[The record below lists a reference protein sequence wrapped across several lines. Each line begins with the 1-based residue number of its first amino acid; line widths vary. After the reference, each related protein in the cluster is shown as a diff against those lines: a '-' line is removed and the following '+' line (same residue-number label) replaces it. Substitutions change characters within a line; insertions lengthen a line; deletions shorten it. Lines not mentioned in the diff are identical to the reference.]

1 VPVSGVPA
9 SAAPASP
16 FEQLALHEGGA
27 LRVGGGGGVLQV
39 HHAQTVGAHRTLAE
53 HADVD
58 CVMSAWSEGACSA
71 GCGAT
76 GRLMRTRSV
85 VSTPHR
91 SGAAC
96 GDTYEYQACAGVACG
111 IPLSP
116 PPPPPPA
123 PPPSPSPP
131 PPPPPPPAP
140 PPPAPPPPFRR
151 TATIDIKLQF
161 PGLGTYGTSEAMT
174 VAGTIIDRMEADFG
188 VTHVYTVSVAYAS
201 HATITLNQSGGGGG
215 DVYARVLS
223 ERPAAL
229 AVLAAALRTGVEAAP
244 AARVRL
250 TVRSAGTDA
259 AAEAEAEEEAA
270 AAVGAAAADTLPAPE
285 VQRLGTRE
293 SGRRRRMLSAAAGD
307 IVLDADVTGVATAE
321 VGRCSLNRCNPFSW
335 RLKPTA

>member
-1 VPVSGVPA
+1 MPVSGVPA

-140 PPPAPPPPFRR
+140 PPPRPAPAVPPHRHHRHQAPV
-151 TATIDIKLQF
+151 
-161 PGLGTYGTSEAMT
+161 PGPGHVRHLRGH
-174 VAGTIIDRMEADFG
+174 DR
-188 VTHVYTVSVAYAS
+188 
-201 HATITLNQSGGGGG
+201 GG
-215 DVYARVLS
+215 DHH
-223 ERPAAL
+223 RPH
-229 AVLAAALRTGVEAAP
+229 G
-244 AARVRL
+244 
-250 TVRSAGTDA
+250 S
-259 AAEAEAEEEAA
+259 
-270 AAVGAAAADTLPAPE
+270 
-285 VQRLGTRE
+285 
-293 SGRRRRMLSAAAGD
+293 
-307 IVLDADVTGVATAE
+307 
-321 VGRCSLNRCNPFSW
+321 
-335 RLKPTA
+335 